1 MTRPLNSDPLRNFK
15 FLVNINN
22 PVIPSMLRMG
32 FMTVSGLAIQSE
44 VIPYREGGNNT
55 TTRKMPGQTDFGPIG
70 LSRGMLAAPVG
81 GGNAGTREAW
91 DWFTYLFSVIQG
103 GGANDGSAAADFRCT
118 VQVDVL
124 QHPVTKGDGAA
135 GANVRPPV
143 KARFEI
149 YNAWPMALAYS
160 DLDAG
165 GNAVMIEQ
173 ITLAHEGFRILY
185 SSPTPGDYAL
195 A

>member
-15 FLVNINN
+15 FHVNIHY
-22 PVIPSMLRMG
+22 PGIPELLRMG
-32 FMTVSGLAIQSE
+32 FMSVSGLAIQSE

-70 LSRGMLAAPVG
+70 LSRGMMAAPVG
-81 GGNAGTREAW
+81 GGAAGTREAW
-91 DWFTYLFSVIQG
+91 DWFTRLFSVIQG
-103 GGANDGSAAADFRCT
+103 GGGGAPGTEFRAM
-118 VQVDVL
+118 VHVDVL
-124 QHPVTKGDGAA
+124 QHPITQGEFSGTGRA
-135 GANVRPPV
+135 PV

-149 YNAWPMALAYS
+149 YFAWPMALAWS

-173 ITLAHEGFRILY
+173 LTLAHEGFRVLW
-185 SSPTPGDYAL
+185 SSNAPNDFAL
-195 A
+195 R

>member
-15 FLVNINN
+15 FHVNIHY
-22 PVIPSMLRMG
+22 PSIPNLLRMG
-32 FMTVSGLAIQSE
+32 FMSVSGLAIQSE

-70 LSRGMLAAPVG
+70 LSRGMWAAPVG
-81 GGNAGTREAW
+81 GGGAGTRENW
-91 DWFTYLFSVIQG
+91 DWFTRLFSAVQG
-103 GGANDGSAAADFRCT
+103 AGSGGPGAEFRAT
-118 VQVDVL
+118 VHVDVL
-124 QHPVTKGDGAA
+124 QHPITA
-135 GANVRPPV
+135 GPESPGGSRPPV

-149 YNAWPMALAYS
+149 FNAWPMALAWS

-173 ITLAHEGFRILY
+173 VTLAHEGFHLLGA
-185 SSPTPGDYAL
+185 SNEPTDFAL
-195 A
+195 R

>member
-15 FLVNINN
+15 FHVNIHY
-22 PVIPSMLRMG
+22 PQIPGLLRMG
-32 FMTVSGLAIQSE
+32 FMSVSGLAIQSE

-70 LSRGMLAAPVG
+70 LSRGMHAAPVDG
-81 GGNAGTREAW
+81 GAVGTREAW
-91 DWFTYLFSVIQG
+91 DWFTRLFAVIQG
-103 GGANDGSAAADFRCT
+103 AGTGGPATEFRAT
-118 VQVDVL
+118 VHVDVL
-124 QHPVTKGDGAA
+124 QHPITRGAEA
-135 GANVRPPV
+135 TGARPPV

-149 YNAWPMALAYS
+149 FNAWPMALAWS

-173 ITLAHEGFRILY
+173 LTLAHEGFHML
-185 SSPTPGDYAL
+185 SASNAPGDFAL
-195 A
+195 R

>member
-1 MTRPLNSDPLRNFK
+1 MTRPINSDPLRNFK
-15 FLVNINN
+15 FHVNIHY
-22 PVIPSMLRMG
+22 PEIPGMLRMG

-70 LSRGMLAAPVG
+70 LSRGMMAAPVNG
-81 GGNAGTREAW
+81 GGTGTNEAW
-91 DWFTYLFSVIQG
+91 RWFTRLFHVLQG
-103 GGANDGSAAADFRCT
+103 GGEGGPATDFRAT
-118 VQVDVL
+118 VHVDVL
-124 QHPVTKGDGAA
+124 QHPITRGPEATGA
-135 GANVRPPV
+135 RPPV

-149 YNAWPMALAYS
+149 FNAWPMALAWS

-173 ITLAHEGFRILY
+173 LTLAHEGFRVLW
-185 SSPTPGDYAL
+185 SSLAPGDFAL
-195 A
+195 R